1 MCITSQSEQRFL
13 PTTHGAAWSMD
24 QETLKVLSVVG
35 SLFFFSCCVNFS
47 HSPKVLDV
55 ISYHCNFDF
64 SQGHFSQLIQALFSF
79 STWGHTLSHFSQ
91 QTFYSHFCAP
101 FNICTSRCLCQ
112 YTQCS
117 GTKKISIPFV
127 LAPCPLCLCGPLWQ
141 LALPPTVDVRR
152 GTVVYITRESR
163 ELSGNTLPRHWTQSC
178 LFAVYVHWV
187 LCSAHCLDLVYREK
201 VISAA
206 ARREDS
212 WRQSLRD
219 SARCHCCVAIS
230 VLCKELCCF
239 AFGF

>member
-13 PTTHGAAWSMD
+13 PITHGAAWSMD

-64 SQGHFSQLIQALFSF
+64 SQGLVQALFSF
-79 STWGHTLSHFSQ
+79 STSGHTLSHFSQ
-91 QTFYSHFCAP
+91 QTFYSHFCAL

-178 LFAVYVHWV
+178 LFAVYVHWA
-187 LCSAHCLDLVYREK
+187 LCSK
-201 VISAA
+201 
-206 ARREDS
+206 
-212 WRQSLRD
+212 
-219 SARCHCCVAIS
+219 S
-230 VLCKELCCF
+230 VLLRPGVQREGNQCCSEERRQLK
-239 AFGF
+239 AKSQR